1 MSKPLHNS
9 FGVFSSKWQDVGL
22 CAKLTSCHPSP
33 SMSFLM
39 LACRA
44 PPDAA
49 PSTLLQCEPSLA
61 QQIAPNWPQFQSGI
75 SWHLVPRPVHHK
87 TRNSSQGTG
96 LMCSPIA
103 SKTCSTWQPFRAC
116 ADKYSMMTSSQIKH
130 QGMSKGGTHRR
141 SKKTLGCCGCRRKLV

>member
-1 MSKPLHNS
+1 MKN
-9 FGVFSSKWQDVGL
+9 
-22 CAKLTSCHPSP
+22 AKLIYILPSITIHVL
-33 SMSFLM
+33 SD
-39 LACRA
+39 ACM
-44 PPDAA
+44 
-49 PSTLLQCEPSLA
+49 PSTSGCRSFNAVAMRAIAGTANCSKLA
-61 QQIAPNWPQFQSGI
+61 SVPK
-75 SWHLVPRPVHHK
+75 WHLVPRPVHHK